1 MTHQIVKSVLLCIGF
16 IVLLKLNKVNA
27 YSLGD
32 VDPRALRGVWR
43 LTSLD
48 PSGLPFERKHQ
59 PKHQSPRALWELRGF
74 LPMKEFTTYPKRA
87 KLDLDDKL
95 TESFQKKQTEIFIK
109 LKEDFTFEQCTAL
122 HFSDG
127 IDDDGTLEDQLAMEV
142 SKRERESFAW
152 KGTWDFVD
160 GELILAADRSEKKPF
175 FEEVEDS
182 PDNEADTILVGRV
195 AVQSEESLTDNPAV
209 EQQKETLSDED
220 AATNNND
227 NQQVS
232 KKEKIDVHLSVPRGK
247 IKTGKFMYPKEHPA
261 FFEQPIFRPQ
271 PKGSFE
277 LRQILGE
284 YNAKLGDEDEL
295 VELFRKKDL
304 EGKRFYLTTF
314 PLPKRRKKF
323 EYWSKEDN
331 CYKTGEYEPTAAEK
345 AEEELE
351 PGKNMQVV
359 AVELFQNNTF
369 STLYGLGNSTVLRG
383 KWSIIGDKRDQ
394 LWMMVHRFGWGRSVS
409 GSTFSEGKSLTQDD
423 EKSYWG
429 KIKEVPK
436 SADDSDKQGG
446 ADTGDSK
453 KVSIKGAVMVGWGLE
468 PCSVGRFKMT
478 EIEDILEDEEDD
490 EEEEEEYEALS
501 DEDVIESA
509 LNFDSLLGMDVSKND
524 DEDDYESFEMPGAF
538 E

>member
-1 MTHQIVKSVLLCIGF
+1 MTHQLFKSVPVCIG
-16 IVLLKLNKVNA
+16 IVIGMMLLRLDKVNA
-27 YSLGD
+27 YSIGD

-48 PSGLPFERKHQ
+48 PSGLPFERKQQTH
-59 PKHQSPRALWELRGF
+59 HQSPRALWELRGF

-109 LKEDFTFEQCTAL
+109 LKEDYTFEQCTAL
-122 HFSDG
+122 QFSDG

-175 FEEVEDS
+175 YQEEEDT
-182 PDNEADTILVGRV
+182 PGNEADTILVGRV
-195 AVQSEESLTDNPAV
+195 AVQSEESLTDNPAM
-209 EQQKETLSDED
+209 EQQKQPSLDED
-220 AATNNND
+220 D
-227 NQQVS
+227 NQQVR
-232 KKEKIDVHLSVPRGK
+232 KKGKIDVHLSVPRGK

-261 FFEQPIFRPQ
+261 FFEQPIFRPEK
-271 PKGSFE
+271 KGSFE

-284 YNAKLGDEDEL
+284 YNAKLDDEDEL

-304 EGKRFYLTTF
+304 EGKRFYLSTF

-436 SADDSDKQGG
+436 SGG
-446 ADTGDSK
+446 DTGKEGDADTGDRK

-478 EIEDILEDEEDD
+478 EIEDILEDEDDD

-501 DEDVIESA
+501 DEAVIESA
-509 LNFDSLLGMDVSKND
+509 LNFDSLLDIDASKDND
-524 DEDDYESFEMPGAF
+524 DDDFESFELPGAF